1 MQKSGNDEKSE
12 DQLLYEKIRKERQ
25 KLQTVNLE
33 RNRISRQES
42 RFELFNEDKSKG
54 YVLSIADIHYNAVF
68 ESINNKYSPEI
79 CIERFQK
86 LLSQT
91 IALVHMLG
99 ISKLKVVTLGDDI
112 QGSLR
117 LTDVKLNDSA
127 VVKAVVDISK
137 IISHFLNELSKYVE
151 IEYYCVGRSN
161 HSQTR
166 PIGTRASE
174 LCAEDFE

>member
-1 MQKSGNDEKSE
+1 MLPNPDFKP
-12 DQLLYEKIRKERQ
+12 LR
-25 KLQTVNLE
+25 V
-33 RNRISRQES
+33 
-42 RFELFNEDKSKG
+42 EDKSKG

-91 IALVHMLG
+91 IALVHRLG

-112 QGSLR
+112 QGILR

-127 VVKAVVDISK
+127 VVKAVVDNFK
-137 IISHFLNELSKYVE
+137 NHFTFLK
-151 IEYYCVGRSN
+151 
-161 HSQTR
+161 
-166 PIGTRASE
+166 
-174 LCAEDFE
+174 